1 VARRVKKLTD
11 VWVKLLGPSCSKRQL
26 AACRSASAAPIR
38 SVSTTRNQPLQE
50 NPMPRFPKAALA
62 RLAAAASVAA
72 LLAACQTGP
81 QPVTVSDVVEATAV
95 VEKID
100 VANRRA
106 LLRTPDGRVV
116 GVRAGPEAVNF
127 GKVKVGDTVRVRFTE
142 AVAAEVVKPGTPLG
156 TSTTVGGAPAAAG
169 MPGGSQ
175 SVSVRTVV
183 RVAAVDTV
191 NNTVDV
197 TDPQG
202 APGVQRIR
210 VKDTK
215 AREFIRGLKPG
226 DEVQLT
232 ITEAIALSVEPAA
245 R

>member
-1 VARRVKKLTD
+1 V
-11 VWVKLLGPSCSKRQL
+11 
-26 AACRSASAAPIR
+26 
-38 SVSTTRNQPLQE
+38 
-50 NPMPRFPKAALA
+50 RF
-62 RLAAAASVAA
+62 AAAASVAV

-95 VEKID
+95 VEMID
-100 VANRRA
+100 VAKRRA
-106 LLRTPDGRVV
+106 RLRTPDGRIVPV
-116 GVRAGPEAVNF
+116 QAGPEAVNF
-127 GKVKVGDTVRVRFTE
+127 DKVKVGDTVRVRFTE
-142 AVAAEVVKPGTPLG
+142 AIAAEVVRPGTVVG
-156 TSTTVGGAPAAAG
+156 TSATVGGAPSATTL
-169 MPGGSQ
+169 PGGSR

-210 VKDTK
+210 VMDSK

-232 ITEAIALSVEPAA
+232 MTEAIAVSVEPAS